1 MKLDC
6 PICGAPM
13 IWGGDHDGEDDSGDE
28 FIVSNL
34 HCSECL
40 TEAEIYQYEDKKKPR
55 RSGDN
60 GIKKGCGIFRQLRPK
75 DRGKILELEF
85 LTDLD
90 NVCGCFHPNAL
101 GANLSDS

>member
-13 IWGGDHDGEDDSGDE
+13 IWGGDHDGEDDSGDQ

-40 TEAEIYQYEDKKKPR
+40 TEAEIYQYEDKKKAPPKQGCI
-55 RSGDN
+55 SG
-60 GIKKGCGIFRQLRPK
+60 
-75 DRGKILELEF
+75 
-85 LTDLD
+85 
-90 NVCGCFHPNAL
+90 
-101 GANLSDS
+101 